1 MQRKENAAV
10 NPVQVLISG
19 FVPGSEM
26 GLVQY
31 LQLKSKK
38 DWQPL
43 NVRTWE
49 QNSHN
54 ILVSYNLWK
63 DAS

>member
-1 MQRKENAAV
+1 MQRKETTTPV
-10 NPVQVLISG
+10 NPVQVMISG

-43 NVRTWE
+43 NV
-49 QNSHN
+49 S
-54 ILVSYNLWK
+54 NLERATGAF
-63 DAS
+63 D